1 MSRIQKIYIIC
12 NIFRFHELF
21 YKLDCSNLLM
31 TFLIKSCLNGPPKI
45 WKLWSEIMEKFNEKA
60 PLLLKYQTL
69 TLEEHI
75 ADQVLEKLNHS
86 DNEDLTGVQFNN
98 LAVHICKTLTES
110 LPMQN
115 LSQESPTS
123 MRFDPSSKVTKII
136 KVLVTLIEKLSS
148 YNTVS
153 LKIIGEILRYYY
165 YLHIFIVYFNF
176 FRAKTKK
183 PQHIH
188 WLPNYQM
195 FCPKLQILQFWED
208 CLNLSAHHWA

>member
-1 MSRIQKIYIIC
+1 
-12 NIFRFHELF
+12 
-21 YKLDCSNLLM
+21 M

-45 WKLWSEIMEKFNEKA
+45 WKLWLDIMEKFNEKA

-86 DNEDLTGVQFNN
+86 DNEDLTGVQFSN

-165 YLHIFIVYFNF
+165 YLHIFISIFSGQRQKNLSTFIGYPTIKCFVPNFKFFNF
-176 FRAKTKK
+176 GRIA
-183 PQHIH
+183 
-188 WLPNYQM
+188 
-195 FCPKLQILQFWED
+195 
-208 CLNLSAHHWA
+208 

>member
-1 MSRIQKIYIIC
+1 MSKSIFKFRTLIPIFHIYDCKYYFDFTNCII
-12 NIFRFHELF
+12 N
-21 YKLDCSNLLM
+21 LDCSNLLM

-45 WKLWSEIMEKFNEKA
+45 WKLWTETMEKFNEKA

-75 ADQVLEKLNHS
+75 ADQVLEKLNNH
-86 DNEDLTGVQFNN
+86 DEDFTGVEFSN

-136 KVLVTLIEKLSS
+136 KVLVILIEKLSTPIRH
-148 YNTVS
+148 Y
-153 LKIIGEILRYYY
+153 I
-165 YLHIFIVYFNF
+165 
-176 FRAKTKK
+176 
-183 PQHIH
+183 
-188 WLPNYQM
+188 
-195 FCPKLQILQFWED
+195 
-208 CLNLSAHHWA
+208 

>member
-1 MSRIQKIYIIC
+1 MSSTVRLQGLNNLEDIILIFILNQTIKTDFGGERQLQNMQEHFWNYWKILADCYL
-12 NIFRFHELF
+12 NYVNMFDNVNQLF
-21 YKLDCSNLLM
+21 SKVMIKLDCSNLLM

-45 WKLWSEIMEKFNEKA
+45 WKLWTEIMEKFNEKA

-75 ADQVLEKLNHS
+75 ADRVLEKLNLS
-86 DNEDLTGVQFNN
+86 DVAVTGVEFNN

-123 MRFDPSSKVTKII
+123 MRFDPCSKVTKII

-148 YNTVS
+148 NNLTVS
-153 LKIIGEILRYYY
+153 Q
-165 YLHIFIVYFNF
+165 N
-176 FRAKTKK
+176 
-183 PQHIH
+183 
-188 WLPNYQM
+188 
-195 FCPKLQILQFWED
+195 
-208 CLNLSAHHWA
+208 